1 MLKTKAKL
9 KAINRKRKLKWDFVY
24 VEMYTAGKLWC
35 VPIRLNKMEG
45 KILIYKYATFCFSK
59 TSTA

>member
-45 KILIYKYATFCFSK
+45 KILIYK
-59 TSTA
+59 